1 MTTAAPGAD
10 LPPALSSEE
19 AAALAKAHGLIEL
32 GSRPPFG
39 LYVRNLWK
47 RRSFLWTLSQAE
59 AEEKNSED
67 RLGVLWTVLNPLLL
81 VCSYFLIFGLLFD
94 QKRGVPNF
102 IGFLSVGVVIFGFSS
117 TAMTKGTRTIIN
129 NTGLVRALRFPR
141 ALLPLSATIT
151 DLITTLP
158 ALGVLIALMLVTGEP
173 VTWHWVLLPVA
184 LAIQTFILAGLVMM
198 GARLLNVSR
207 DLGNLIPVT
216 IRLLR
221 YVSGVFFD
229 IGLRTKH
236 HPTLREVLEMQ
247 PFALP
252 ISLARQCLM
261 SSQPLVLRYWLV
273 AGAWAVVLF
282 CVGLWLFWFDEAKYG
297 RG

>member
-1 MTTAAPGAD
+1 MSPPRARRSLACDDGCAGAD

-129 NTGLVRALRFPR
+129 NTGLVRALRFPER
-141 ALLPLSATIT
+141 CSPCRRPSPTSSRHCRPSASSSPSCSS
-151 DLITTLP
+151 P
-158 ALGVLIALMLVTGEP
+158 AN
-173 VTWHWVLLPVA
+173 
-184 LAIQTFILAGLVMM
+184 
-198 GARLLNVSR
+198 R
-207 DLGNLIPVT
+207 
-216 IRLLR
+216 
-221 YVSGVFFD
+221 
-229 IGLRTKH
+229 
-236 HPTLREVLEMQ
+236 
-247 PFALP
+247 
-252 ISLARQCLM
+252 
-261 SSQPLVLRYWLV
+261 
-273 AGAWAVVLF
+273 
-282 CVGLWLFWFDEAKYG
+282 
-297 RG
+297 